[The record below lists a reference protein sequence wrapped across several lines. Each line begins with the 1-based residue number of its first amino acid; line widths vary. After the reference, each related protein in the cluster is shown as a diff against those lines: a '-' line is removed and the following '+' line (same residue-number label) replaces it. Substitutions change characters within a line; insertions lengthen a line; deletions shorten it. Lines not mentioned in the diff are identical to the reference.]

1 MLPDKYLNAMKS
13 LLKDEYDDYLACFD
27 NPQIHSLRVN
37 TSKISVDRF
46 KEIFPYN
53 LEQVP
58 WCKDGFYFDD
68 LSISKHPYY
77 YAGLYYLQEASAM
90 LPAEVLPIE
99 EGDIVLDA
107 CAAPGGKSLKLLDK
121 LNNTG
126 LLVSNDISISRANAL
141 LRNIERAGFSNYYVI
156 AKDII
161 ELEEHFP
168 KYFDKILLD
177 APCSGEGMFRKDKT
191 LIESWK
197 ERDSEYFSPIQKR
210 LIQACINMLKDGGK
224 LVYSTCTFDVREDEE
239 IIQYA
244 LDNNSNIKLLPIEK
258 YDGFKDANDGYGVKL
273 FPHRIKGEGHYV
285 CLLQKNGNSHKRES
299 RVMAKT
305 DISFI
310 NELNKRFY
318 DGIFEKINDY
328 IYFLKPINT
337 KGIRVLRSGLLLG
350 KETKYGFE
358 PSQQLAMNLKIN
370 EYNNV
375 LNLKSSDNLVEKYLK
390 GETIETN
397 SNLNGMVLVC
407 VDDCPLGFA
416 KAKNGVLKNKIDK
429 GWIKR

>member
-68 LSISKHPYY
+68 LSISKHSYY
-77 YAGLYYLQEASAM
+77 YAGLYYLQEASTM

-177 APCSGEGMFRKDKT
+177 APCSGEGMFRKDKA

-197 ERDSEYFSPIQKR
+197 ERDCEYFSPIQKR
-210 LIQACINMLKDGGK
+210 LIQACINMLKEGGK

-244 LDNNSNIKLLPIEK
+244 LDNNSNIKMLPIEK

-285 CLLQKNGNSHKRES
+285 CLLQKDGNSHKCES
-299 RVMAKT
+299 RVRAKT